1 MNFFVSQDRARK
13 TTRWLVVIY
22 VLALLALT
30 TVSSWVLVLLL
41 RGLGMHE
48 LPHNGAPFYA
58 LSEQDW
64 LVFLGVAAFVIVGAL
79 ISSYIKGREL
89 SKGGRTVA
97 LSLGGRKIPPNTAD
111 FSERRILNVVEEM
124 AIASGMP
131 VPEVYILPEETSINA
146 FAAGLTPTDAII
158 GLTRGAIEKLDRAQL
173 QGVVGH
179 EFSHILN
186 GDMRLN
192 IRLIMLIT
200 GIEFVGLLGRIF
212 TQSARTTRRGFSSRR
227 RSGGSGTAAVV
238 LAGVVLRLLGWF
250 GVLFGRIIQAA
261 VSRQREF
268 LADAS
273 AVQFTR
279 NPQSVADALKVI
291 GGDVYGSRIRKSDV
305 SQVTHLFFGQAFSSH
320 LNFLFATHPPLE
332 KRIKLL
338 DPNWRGEYLK
348 PAAAEEPDK
357 PEAQKGEDKKPE
369 FMQALATTA
378 VLLDPLGKTSLKQ
391 GKETD
396 DKTRKSLLM
405 QIEEPTEAM
414 ALVLAV
420 LLNTD
425 AKSQDGMHSNTT
437 SEFELS
443 IQAVID
449 EYGFQGLEQALKKAL
464 AMVHTVEMQAR
475 LPLVERAMPALKELS
490 EAQYRRFKSLMNGLI
505 QLDHKADVFEQTL
518 YRLVTRFLD
527 VHFGLVSPYKVRYR
541 RIHAVSVE
549 IQLVMSMLADY
560 GHVDDSALQA
570 ELAYQKGMQV
580 VGLPSVERAQTTHYT
595 AMDFDHAAEKLAHC
609 SYELKERIVQGLL
622 ACAHADGRLA
632 EVERELILAIAATMD
647 APISRLKL

>member
-13 TTRWLVVIY
+13 TTRWLVVLY

-48 LPHNGAPFYA
+48 LPPHGAPFYA
-58 LSEQDW
+58 LSERDW
-64 LVFLGVAAFVIVGAL
+64 LVFLGVAVFVVAGAL

-111 FSERRILNVVEEM
+111 FNERRILNVVEEM

-212 TQSARTTRRGFSSRR
+212 TQSARTSRRGFSSRR
-227 RSGGSGTAAVV
+227 RSGGGGAAAVV

-305 SQVTHLFFGQAFSSH
+305 SQVTHLFFGQAFTTH
-320 LNFLFATHPPLE
+320 FNFLFATHPALE
-332 KRIKLL
+332 KRIQLL
-338 DPNWRGEYLK
+338 DPTWRGEYLK
-348 PAAAEEPDK
+348 PAVVEVSDK
-357 PEAQKGEDKKPE
+357 TEAQKNEDKKQE
-369 FMQALATTA
+369 FMQTLATTA
-378 VLLDPLGKTSLKQ
+378 VLMEPLAGESLKHS
-391 GKETD
+391 EAD
-396 DKTRKSLLM
+396 DKFRKTLLM

-420 LLNTD
+420 LLNAD
-425 AKSQDGMHSNTT
+425 ARSQNGMHSNTA

-449 EYGFQGLEQALKKAL
+449 EYGFQGLEQALKKSL
-464 AMVHTVEMQAR
+464 AMVHKVELQAR

-490 EAQYRRFKSLMNGLI
+490 EAQYGRFKALMDGLI

-560 GHVDDSALQA
+560 GHADDSPLQA
-570 ELAYQKGMQV
+570 ELAYQQGMQV
-580 VGLPSVERAQTTHYT
+580 VGLSSIERAQTTHYT
-595 AMDFDHAAEKLAHC
+595 PTDFDHAAEKLAHC
-609 SYELKERIVQGLL
+609 SLVLKERIVQGLL

>member
-48 LPHNGAPFYA
+48 LPPHGAPFYA
-58 LSEQDW
+58 LSERDW
-64 LVFLGVAAFVIVGAL
+64 LVFLGVAVFVIVGAL

-97 LSLGGRKIPPNTAD
+97 LSLGGRKIPPNTSD
-111 FSERRILNVVEEM
+111 FNERRILNVVEEM

-173 QGVVGH
+173 QGVIGH

-212 TQSARTTRRGFSSRR
+212 TQSARTTRRGFSSSR

-305 SQVTHLFFGQAFSSH
+305 SQVTHLFFGQAFTSH
-320 LNFLFATHPPLE
+320 FNFLFATHPALE
-332 KRIKLL
+332 KRIQLL
-338 DPNWRGEYLK
+338 DPTWRGDYLK
-348 PAAAEEPDK
+348 PAVVEEPDK
-357 PEAQKGEDKKPE
+357 TDVEKSEDKKQA
-369 FMQALATTA
+369 FMQTLATTA
-378 VLLDPLGKTSLKQ
+378 VLMEPLAEAGLKHS
-391 GKETD
+391 EAD
-396 DKTRKSLLM
+396 DKFRKTLLL

-420 LLNTD
+420 LLNAD
-425 AKSQDGMHSNTT
+425 EKDERPHSM
-437 SEFELS
+437 SEFDLS
-443 IQAVID
+443 IQAVIE
-449 EYGFQGLEQALKKAL
+449 EYGFQGLELALKKAQ
-464 AMVHTVEMQAR
+464 ANVQKVELEAR
-475 LPLVERAMPALKELS
+475 LPLIERAMPALKELS
-490 EAQYRRFKSLMNGLI
+490 EAQYGRFKALMDGLI

-527 VHFGLVSPYKVRYR
+527 VHFGLVSPYRVRYR

-560 GHVDDSALQA
+560 GHADDSPLQA
-570 ELAYQKGMQV
+570 ELAYQQGMQV
-580 VGLPSVERAQTTHYT
+580 VGLPAVERAQTTDYT
-595 AMDFDHAAEKLAHC
+595 ATDFDHAAEKLAHC
-609 SYELKERIVQGLL
+609 SLELKERIVQGLL